1 MDDLDLLM
9 PAGEQQSA
17 PMDFGKFF
25 AGFWKRKYIIL
36 LLTLIGAAWFFWD
49 SKNEKPVYST
59 FATIKTRSFDTD
71 AEGIL
76 SRDRQAELRS
86 RSFAE
91 RVTARMGLA
100 LQMGTKAGPQG
111 DVFSEFHTTTTPT
124 PGKYK
129 IQVDDNGTFS
139 IYLVEYPKETLLD
152 SISVWDAIS
161 KEYTYDGLT
170 FRLNPRWVESP
181 QFVNFRI
188 RPFERA
194 VAELNTMVTAE
205 VSKNGN
211 LMKLTIKGEDR
222 DHIADQLNQIADIY
236 VQETLLLRDRDANT
250 YRKRLEGSL
259 EVAAAKV
266 READADLRNFFSK
279 YPLSLDAAKRTI
291 LDEMQRNSYTLREI
305 PQQREQLTQLLEKL
319 GEPVLGSDPEQY
331 RRLIVRQLAN
341 FSAMRDEPALALLR
355 DQLDSQEKQ
364 LGDLMRDYSNDYAP
378 LVSLRAS
385 IRETQDNIIAFASNY
400 RNTLAQKE
408 SETRVKMADI
418 QAQQRMLPDDE
429 YRLMELERNKKVSED
444 HYTTLYTKLQK
455 LEIADGGEGEDFA
468 VLDRAIKPTVP
479 INPSQST
486 KVFIGAALGLV
497 AGLALSLGID
507 LADRHIRT
515 PGDVD
520 RHLKLKVLGAIPNV
534 DFKDIPEY
542 HDHEKAKQI
551 DRQLVTHDYSPTPI
565 GEAYRALRTQIIFS
579 RTHERP
585 HSIAITSVAPEE
597 GKSFTA
603 SNLAIIFAQQR
614 TNTLLVDADLRRGVL
629 HNTFQMR
636 REPGLANYLSSSV
649 TLSSIVQQTHV
660 PNLSF
665 ISCGVLLP
673 NPSELLGS
681 PLMRRFLDEASR
693 KFDIVLFDT
702 PPLDAAT
709 DAVVLGTQVN
719 AVVLVVR
726 AGKTRIGKAKE
737 KMEIFNT
744 VPVKLVGAV
753 LNSSDTQLVQN
764 YSYYHY

>member
-1 MDDLDLLM
+1 MDDLDLLQ
-9 PAGEQQSA
+9 AGGEQQTGS
-17 PMDFGKFF
+17 MDFGKFLK
-25 AGFWKRKYIIL
+25 GFWQRKFIIL
-36 LLTLIGAAWFFWD
+36 LLTIVGAAYFYWQ
-49 SKNEKPVYST
+49 SQNEVPIYST
-59 FATIKTRSFDTD
+59 FATIKTRSFDS
-71 AEGIL
+71 ESESIL
-76 SRDRQAELRS
+76 SWSRQAELRS
-86 RSFAE
+86 RSFSE

-100 LQMGTKAGPQG
+100 LQMGPTAGPQA
-111 DVFSEFHTTTTPT
+111 DVFSEFQTSTNPT

-129 IQVDDNGTFS
+129 IQVDESGTFS
-139 IYLVEYPKETLLD
+139 LFLVEYPKETLLD
-152 SISVWDAIS
+152 SMSVWDVVS
-161 KEYTYDGLT
+161 KDYTYGGFT
-170 FRLNPRWVESP
+170 FRLNPGFVEKP
-181 QFVNFRI
+181 QFVTFKI

-194 VAELNTMVTAE
+194 VAELNSSVTAE

-222 DHIADQLNQIADIY
+222 ENLDDRLNQIADIY
-236 VQETLLLRDRDANT
+236 VQETLQLRDRDANT

-266 READADLRNFFSK
+266 READADLRNFYSK
-279 YPLSLDAAKRTI
+279 YPLSLDAAKKTI
-291 LDEMQRNSYTLREI
+291 LEEMTRNNYTLREI
-305 PQQREQLTQLLEKL
+305 PQQREQLTQLLERL
-319 GEPVLGSDPEQY
+319 GQPVVGSDPEQY

-355 DQLDSQEKQ
+355 DQLESQEKQ
-364 LGDLMRDYSNDYAP
+364 LQELTREYSNDYAP
-378 LVSLRAS
+378 LVSLRSS

-400 RNTLAQKE
+400 RNTLVQKE
-408 SETRVKMADI
+408 SETRIKMDEI
-418 QAQQRMLPDDE
+418 QARQRMLPDDE
-429 YRLMELERNKKVSED
+429 YRLMELERNKKISED
-444 HYTTLYTKLQK
+444 HYTALYTKLQK
-455 LEIADGGEGEDFA
+455 LDIADGGEGEDFA
-468 VLDRAIKPTVP
+468 VLDRAIQPTVP

-486 KVFIGAALGLV
+486 KVFIGMALGLA

-507 LADRHIRT
+507 VADRHIRT
-515 PGDVD
+515 PGDVEK
-520 RHLKLKVLGAIPNV
+520 HLNLKVLGAIPNV

-585 HSIAITSVAPEE
+585 HSIAVTSVAPEE

-636 REPGLANYLSSSV
+636 REPGLANYLSTSV
-649 TLSSIVQQTHV
+649 TLSAIVQQTHI

-665 ISCGVLLP
+665 ISCGALMP

-719 AVVLVVR
+719 AMVLVVR
-726 AGKTRIGKAKE
+726 AGKTKIGKAKE
-737 KMEIFNT
+737 KMEIFHT

>member
-1 MDDLDLLM
+1 MDDLDLLQGGAEPQS
-9 PAGEQQSA
+9 PA
-17 PMDFGKFF
+17 MDFGKFF
-25 AGFWKRKYIIL
+25 KGFWKRKW
-36 LLTLIGAAWFFWD
+36 LIVVLAAAGAAWFYWD
-49 SKNEKPVYST
+49 SKNEVPIYST
-59 FATIKTRSFDTD
+59 FATIKTRSFDT
-71 AEGIL
+71 ESESIL
-76 SRDRQAELRS
+76 SWSRQAELRS

-91 RVTARMGLA
+91 RVAARMGLA
-100 LQMGTKAGPQG
+100 LQMGSKSGPQG
-111 DVFSEFHTTTTPT
+111 EVFSEFHTTTSPV

-129 IQVDDNGTFS
+129 IQVDSTGTFS
-139 IYLVEYPKETLLD
+139 IFLVEYPRETLLD
-152 SISVWDAIS
+152 SLSVWDVLSRPDTCNGFI
-161 KEYTYDGLT
+161 
-170 FRLNPRWVESP
+170 FRLNPRFVEKP
-181 QFVNFRI
+181 QFVTFRI
-188 RPFERA
+188 RPFEKA
-194 VAELNTMVTAE
+194 VAELNSMVTAE

-211 LMKLTIKGEDR
+211 LMKLTIKGPDR
-222 DHIADQLNQIADIY
+222 ENLDDQLNQIADIY
-236 VQETLLLRDRDANT
+236 VQETLRLRDRDANS

-259 EVAAAKV
+259 EIAAAKV
-266 READADLRNFFSK
+266 READANLRAFYAK
-279 YPLSLDAAKRTI
+279 YPLSLDAAKKTI
-291 LDEMQRNSYTLREI
+291 QDEMQLNSYTLREI
-305 PQQREQLTQLLEKL
+305 PQQREQLTQLLQKL
-319 GEPVLGSDPEQY
+319 GEPVVGSDPEQY

-341 FSAMRDEPALALLR
+341 FSAMREEPALALLR
-355 DQLDSQEKQ
+355 DQLESQEKQ
-364 LGDLMRDYSNDYAP
+364 LADLSRDYSDDYAP
-378 LVSLRAS
+378 LVNLRKS

-400 RNTLAQKE
+400 RNTLVQKE
-408 SETRVKMADI
+408 TETRTKMDAI

-429 YRLMELERNKKVSED
+429 YRLMELERNKRISED

-455 LEIADGGEGEDFA
+455 IEIADGGEGEDIA
-468 VLDRAIKPTVP
+468 ILDRAIQPTVP
-479 INPSQST
+479 INPSKST
-486 KVFIGAALGLV
+486 KIFIGGALGL
-497 AGLALSLGID
+497 ALGLALSLGID

-515 PGDVD
+515 PGDVE
-520 RHLKLKVLGAIPNV
+520 RHLGLKVLGAIPNV

-565 GEAYRALRTQIIFS
+565 GEAYRALRTQLIFS
-579 RTHERP
+579 RNHERP
-585 HSIAITSVAPEE
+585 HSIVITSVAPEE

-636 REPGLANYLSSSV
+636 REPGLANYLSTSV
-649 TLSSIVQQTHV
+649 TLTSIVQQTHI

-665 ISCGVLLP
+665 ISCGALMP

-726 AGKTRIGKAKE
+726 AGKTKISKAKE
-737 KMEIFNT
+737 KMEIFHT
-744 VPVKLVGAV
+744 VPAKLVGAV

>member
-1 MDDLDLLM
+1 MDDLDLLLS
-9 PAGEQQSA
+9 GNEQQSA
-17 PMDFGKFF
+17 PVEFGKFF
-25 AGFWKRKYIIL
+25 NGFWKRKFLIIF
-36 LLTLIGAAWFFWD
+36 LTIIGAAYFYWQ
-49 SKNEKPVYST
+49 SQNEVPIYST
-59 FATIKTRSFDTD
+59 FATIKTRSFDAD

-86 RSFAE
+86 RSFSE

-100 LQMGTKAGPQG
+100 LQMGEKAGPKEN
-111 DVFSEFHTTTTPT
+111 VFTEFMTTTNPT

-129 IQVDDNGTFS
+129 LQVDESGTFS
-139 IYLVEYPKETLLD
+139 LFKVEYPKETLLD
-152 SISVWDAIS
+152 SLSIWDVVS
-161 KEYTYDGLT
+161 QNYTYDGLT
-170 FRLNPRWVESP
+170 FRLNPQFVDKP
-181 QFVNFRI
+181 QFATFKI
-188 RPFERA
+188 IPFERA
-194 VAELNTMVTAE
+194 VAELNASVISE
-205 VSKNGN
+205 VSKSGT
-211 LMKLTIKGEDR
+211 LMKLTIKGPDR
-222 DHIADQLNQIADIY
+222 ENLDDRLNQIADIY
-236 VQETLLLRDRDANT
+236 VQETLSLRDRDMST

-266 READADLRNFFSK
+266 READTDLRNFYSR
-279 YPLSLDAAKRTI
+279 YPLSLDAAKKTI

-305 PQQREQLTQLLEKL
+305 PLQRQQLTQLLEKL
-319 GEPVLGSDPEQY
+319 NEPVVGSDPEQY

-341 FSAMRDEPALALLR
+341 FSVMRDEPALALLR
-355 DQLDSQEKQ
+355 DQLETQEKQ
-364 LGDLMRDYSNDYAP
+364 MSDLMRDYSNDYEP
-378 LVSLRAS
+378 LVSLRRS
-385 IRETQDNIIAFASNY
+385 IRETQDNVIAFSSNY

-408 SETRVKMADI
+408 SETRSKMDEI

-429 YRLMELERNKKVSED
+429 YRLMELERNKRISED
-444 HYTTLYTKLQK
+444 HYTALYTKLQK
-455 LEIADGGEGEDFA
+455 MDIADGGEGEDIA
-468 VLDRAIKPTVP
+468 VLDRAIQPTVP

-486 KVFIGAALGLV
+486 KVFIGAGLGLV
-497 AGLALSLGID
+497 LGLALSLGID

-515 PGDVD
+515 PCYVEK
-520 RHLKLKVLGAIPNV
+520 HLNLKVLGAIPNV

-585 HSIAITSVAPEE
+585 HSIVVSSVSPEE

-649 TLSSIVQQTHV
+649 TLSAIVQLTHV

-665 ISCGVLLP
+665 IACGALMP

-719 AVVLVVR
+719 AMVLVVR
-726 AGKTRIGKAKE
+726 AGKTKISKAKE
-737 KMEIFNT
+737 KMEIFHT